1 MAILLPFGKF
11 QGVQSRCVILLKG
24 VTATIATFKASRV
37 PKRFLQHCNLK
48 PLIAAQDMML
58 TWFEVMG
65 YTVLLESDIVCGYN
79 AERSNNAEVCL
90 LNRVHNALSR
100 INSSIP
106 EFAIKEAIS
115 QLIYNESL
123 SLVENNHRFYR
134 LFVDGMEVE
143 YQVHNQIFSD
153 KVWLIDFVNLLNNDW
168 LVIHPFTVIENN
180 CTYTMDAVVFING
193 LPLAVII
200 STQPK
205 NEKATFK
212 ETKERLQEYFRQI
225 PSLFAYN
232 ALLVIRSGDS
242 ARVGTL
248 NSELKD
254 FLPWHTIDGEDFP
267 LDGET
272 ELEVLI
278 QGIFDKRR
286 FLELV
291 RHFIVFENNENNI
304 IKKFLRR
311 TFCTIPGRRISGAK
325 G

>member
-1 MAILLPFGKF
+1 MLYRNRL
-11 QGVQSRCVILLKG
+11 
-24 VTATIATFKASRV
+24 TAIATFKASRV
-37 PKRFLQHCNLK
+37 PERFLQHCNLK

-58 TWFEVMG
+58 TWFEAMG
-65 YTVLLESDIVCGYN
+65 YTVLLEPDIAYGYG
-79 AERSNNAEVCL
+79 AERSNYAEVCL
-90 LNRVHNALSR
+90 LNRLHNALSR
-100 INSSIP
+100 INSSIS

-123 SLVENNHRFYR
+123 SLFENNHRFYR
-134 LFVDGMEVE
+134 LLVDGMEVE
-143 YQVHNQIFSD
+143 YQVNNQIFSD
-153 KVWLIDFVNLLNNDW
+153 TVRLVDSANLLNNDW
-168 LVIHPFTVIENN
+168 LVIHPFTVVENN
-180 CTYTMDAVVFING
+180 CTQMDTVVFING

-205 NEKATFK
+205 NEFATFK
-212 ETKERLQEYFRQI
+212 EAKERLQEYFRQI
-225 PSLFAYN
+225 PSLFSYN
-232 ALLVIRSGDS
+232 ALLVIQSGDS

-267 LDGET
+267 IQVES

-291 RHFIVFENNENNI
+291 RHFIVFENDGSNI
-304 IKKFLRR
+304 SKKLLRR
-311 TFCTIPGRRISGAK
+311 NFCTIPGRRIREARG
-325 G
+325 